1 MERSALQLGCSP
13 RCLVF
18 LPTLPMDC
26 LSGGHSLWVYATD
39 RLSDTEIWRLW
50 MAWALTS
57 GILTGTLLSLRQK
70 LLPPL
75 RQSVAGTERV
85 PAAES
90 ILPA

>member
-1 MERSALQLGCSP
+1 
-13 RCLVF
+13 
-18 LPTLPMDC
+18 
-26 LSGGHSLWVYATD
+26 
-39 RLSDTEIWRLW
+39 

>member
-1 MERSALQLGCSP
+1 M
-13 RCLVF
+13 F

-26 LSGGHSLWVYATD
+26 LSGGHSLWGFATD

-75 RQSVAGTERV
+75 MQFAGTERV